1 MLNEDG
7 EGQMVLAVTFQ
18 GEEMVILNFLIMNLR
33 YGIERLKV
41 YWKTSSTAN
50 SNITITGF

>member
-1 MLNEDG
+1 MFNEDG

-18 GEEMVILNFLIMNLR
+18 GEERVILNFLIMNLR